1 MPSPFKKYRDILL
14 GADYGVAISLQQF
27 VLSLYNS
34 ASTKFEA
41 DRLGSYDPKH
51 LAIFVELASSYNQ
64 HGENDPEFMQL
75 CRDMWDMRKQWGR
88 KHLERVEEHK
98 KINPKAYDEGERA
111 WHEEMRWL
119 DEQTEAYQAK
129 GWIER

>member
-1 MPSPFKKYRDILL
+1 MPSPFKKYREILL
-14 GADYGVAISLQQF
+14 GADYGVAVSLQQF

-34 ASTKFEA
+34 SSVKFEA
-41 DRLGSYDPKH
+41 DRLGNYDPKH

-75 CRDMWDMRKQWGR
+75 CRDMWALRFQWGR
-88 KHLERVEEHK
+88 EHLERVQEHK
-98 KINPKAYDEGERA
+98 QISPKAYDEGESA
-111 WHEEMRWL
+111 WYEQMRWL
-119 DEQTEAYQAK
+119 DERTEAYQAK

>member
-51 LAIFVELASSYNQ
+51 LGIFFELASSYNQ

-98 KINPKAYDEGERA
+98 QINPKAYDEGERA

-119 DEQTEAYQAK
+119 DERTEAYQAK

>member
-1 MPSPFKKYRDILL
+1 LD
-14 GADYGVAISLQQF
+14 ADYGVAISLQQF

-34 ASTKFEA
+34 SSVKFEA
-41 DRLGSYDPKH
+41 DRLGNYDPKH

-75 CRDMWDMRKQWGR
+75 CRDMWAMRKQWGR
-88 KHLERVEEHK
+88 EHLKRVEEHK
-98 KINPKAYDEGERA
+98 QINPKAYDEGERE
-111 WHEEMRWL
+111 WHEQMRWL
-119 DEQTEAYQAK
+119 DERTEAYQVK

>member
-14 GADYGVAISLQQF
+14 GADYGVAVSLQQF

-34 ASTKFEA
+34 SSTKFEA

-51 LAIFVELASSYNQ
+51 LGIFFELASSYNQ

-119 DEQTEAYQAK
+119 DERTEAYQAK

>member
-14 GADYGVAISLQQF
+14 GADYGVAVSLQQF

-34 ASTKFEA
+34 SSAKFEA
-41 DRLGSYDPKH
+41 DRLGNYDPKH
-51 LAIFVELASSYNQ
+51 LDIFVELASSYNQ

-75 CRDMWDMRKQWGR
+75 CRDMWALRFQWGR
-88 KHLERVEEHK
+88 EHLERVQEHK
-98 KINPKAYDEGERA
+98 QIDPKAYDDGESA
-111 WHEEMRWL
+111 WYEQMRWL
-119 DEQTEAYQAK
+119 DERTEAYQAK